1 MMEGYIETKMMGEL
15 DVARIWFDVSSSRRK
30 TCEDDPSWLY
40 CATYSTLWHIVQA
53 TIRRKEND
61 AAQSPKGFLLVNLQI
76 QQLDKI
82 RRLQPALC
90 CAGDVQRQLKHA
102 TRPCLR
108 KALVQWMVIQEPSSC
123 SKHGYWGTM
132 WPCKVCKP
140 MLKPSPPWLLSLSL
154 FRYFF
159 FGIERR
165 PGKQPGKQPTST
177 NIKQHQAT
185 STNINQY
192 QPTSSNIWKDSGSS
206 VVSMLQLMLCALTLL
221 YCWQTVSG

>member
-1 MMEGYIETKMMGEL
+1 MKKWVGRIGTKYESGYGRSNDGGIYRNKDDGRTGCWLEYGLMLHLQEEKHVKMIL
-15 DVARIWFDVSSSRRK
+15 VD
-30 TCEDDPSWLY
+30 Y

-123 SKHGYWGTM
+123 SKHGY
-132 WPCKVCKP
+132 
-140 MLKPSPPWLLSLSL
+140 
-154 FRYFF
+154 
-159 FGIERR
+159 
-165 PGKQPGKQPTST
+165 
-177 NIKQHQAT
+177 
-185 STNINQY
+185 
-192 QPTSSNIWKDSGSS
+192 
-206 VVSMLQLMLCALTLL
+206 
-221 YCWQTVSG
+221 